1 MLLLHQPLKLCY
13 PTSIASQPPAKTD
26 SLADNFGE
34 ELPRET
40 DDNLSNAASQ
50 LPTQIT
56 EVIPASKAIDTQEN
70 NRAVTETAAEF
81 ETEQFPTTTAE
92 IIATETEKVAD
103 LIEYDTA
110 FPEITSEFE
119 TEQLVTKTESIV
131 ATPEADD
138 TVERDIPVA
147 EITAEFESKQ
157 LPPKTDALALAEFTA
172 DTIDTDIA
180 VTFTAAELETENP
193 PEIVVNSLAPDPL
206 ISHSNSSVQTDSPI
220 PALFST
226 PSETAAGTAQIAS
239 VETSVSPSTLKSP
252 PSPTSNNY
260 NSNSTPTETA
270 GSQPGY
276 SDTEIA
282 PKPADISSG
291 LLSLE
296 AEKSAQFYDGI
307 ADSQP
312 YLTERADNF
321 QSNTNPQ
328 ANLSIAA
335 AANSPSPGTFLV
347 ENANGQVKFDYQFDG
362 GYFEGELGIFSL
374 SGMEAFTPGTPEFI
388 AEASR
393 RVLSN
398 STDGHIV
405 ISDSKE
411 GAKFTGAMPFDG
423 DWGSGEYQGIKTFSM
438 LPGDTFAVMLVPN
451 ATIQSSFQSSYSGNL
466 FPENRPLF
474 SIATANPNDTAH
486 LLQIADITGT
496 GNTFA
501 LEDMSAA
508 NSDRDYNDLIFK
520 ISGAIGN
527 APLLD
532 TVINPD
538 REWRNTPLGQQ
549 LLAEANPPNSDNNPP
564 VVSPTSA
571 RTYTELETTISLD
584 NQATDAEGD
593 PLTISVLNPVNGTVI
608 FNPLTNKASFK
619 PAIGFSGIAS
629 FDFLASDAFGS
640 STPARVTVNVSDVPL
655 LNLDFVKRNPI
666 LNAGENTELVVLGDF
681 ADQKGVVLPDSY
693 LTYTSINPEV
703 APIDA
708 AGKVTGLTNG
718 TSILSAS
725 RNNLQAVTP
734 IRIGAMPQPT
744 TDAQLHQILAEM
756 YGLDPYPDAVSLTPG
771 ATRKLS
777 LGLNPGLSEVN
788 LTAASTGT
796 RYFSNNSNIL
806 RVSPDGTITAV
817 GVGDAAVTAI
827 YGAAE
832 ATIPVRVEA
841 PRSGPATVGAAG
853 GVVLSSDGELMV
865 MMPPGALNSD
875 TNVSIASLNRSE
887 LSLPV
892 PTGFEFAGAFNL
904 NFGDSSLE
912 QPVQLAVPAPEGLPA
927 GTEVYFMRKGALPD
941 ETGVWK
947 PIWLQEE
954 SGVVGDDGTIRTS
967 SPPYPGVVRPGE
979 YIIVYS
985 SPTGDA
991 TLVKGQLTL
1000 NYDFPLAFFGI
1011 IDPLGGIGQ
1020 LIDPSNFVT
1029 NFGFTVSYDISSV
1042 KVIAIPKVGLPIVTE
1057 LGVQRNSN
1065 GVATLEANLNIPT
1078 PAASNSAAAPKL
1090 QAASLKF
1097 KDENNQPFEGN
1108 EPILF
1113 LKASNVLASNLGDPK
1128 GSRLEDLVVK
1138 FYVGDRVYE
1147 QAILPNL
1154 SATLGDNQF
1163 EVAVKVP
1170 NTVVLGESYISLSRR
1185 QNQLVDQNLTEPV
1198 YEEIE
1203 YNSNPIWLDAGAEYV
1218 FAALKGADAVA
1229 VLDGTDPESVVAA
1242 SSSSNLLL
1250 STIPVGD
1257 GAIDRPRDLA
1267 VTSDGTRVYV
1277 ALEQSGRVALV
1288 DPMVLQQV
1296 DTKPDT
1302 PGINPIDLPIGAT
1315 PRSIAIDPRNQYAYI
1330 SDGKRGNIYVLDI
1343 DPFSEEYHQV
1353 IQTISLSSVTG
1364 GLNEIAISSDG
1375 RKLFATAPGFPTSQ
1389 IIAVNIDP
1397 EDQPLDP
1404 SQNPRKWHQEIGVV
1418 NTFAGVQGMAATA
1431 EPNRM
1436 TFTNTSNDSKGFG
1449 VLTITND
1456 DPTSFA
1462 ATANDYAALSL
1473 GDPLM
1478 GGSLDYFDVNR
1489 AVAVT
1494 VMRDG
1499 SYAFVAAKN
1508 DSPQTGVESI
1518 DGVRAG
1524 SNIGII
1530 KDPFGPTPKLVAAT
1544 RPIPQGATTD
1554 LVLSNDNKYLYASY
1568 PTLSG
1573 DGGVYVFDVEE
1584 IIRTLENPG
1593 DFKIDNL
1600 DRGVKSPYFNP
1611 ATSRPVSSS
1620 KFQSVPIDDINPAIS
1635 IAADYGIV
1643 TGDWPRNQFTYGV
1656 FDSKHSPIATAGS
1669 PWGMAA
1675 SLSIQ
1680 EDEKERLQELSQR
1693 IAELVEMRDTADNPN
1708 DVDKLLE
1715 RPIRQRDGLL
1725 RKISVEVQR
1734 DKYGDEVNVSPVELE
1749 GGRLIFE
1756 INYENLFQTFYG
1768 SSSVAWNI
1776 APLEKRA
1783 VFDIGRELA
1792 SQRVNLPAG
1801 TKLKTMLGFGG
1812 TTAQGLVQPY
1822 PGDIDYVET
1831 FDVSAPNAQNAATAI
1846 VDTLIDFVRR
1856 NQTNPRVEFEKIM
1869 IRSSKGERL
1878 VYKSLSELENNRS
1891 TISEALQGLNGTD
1904 RDFIN
1909 TFWRAKVDGNRFI
1922 GITKVLGISAKQATT
1937 GEILFSTQP
1946 FSEDAEFYLI
1956 EEDTS
1961 TTNLPLETRP
1971 GGAEFQTAFILKQ
1984 PETFPKEKLGW
1995 YASTMR
2001 KEVFELVFNNKK
2013 DPESGYNPD
2022 GKYLKAAKR
2031 AFNYFMALGN
2041 IEAMEAITPVFSTLQ
2056 AQVNQQ
2062 VTVMEAIRAALNP
2075 EEVSTRILKTY
2086 DAEAMLNNVANIID
2100 GLLPGVGGEVNK
2112 TPAQIA
2118 AELREFAA
2126 QLEETSDGFLKQNKD
2141 QGNSLAILLNS
2152 AKSTINRGVREMVQ
2166 PILDTYL
2173 INYHQNLP

>member
-1 MLLLHQPLKLCY
+1 MFVP
-13 PTSIASQPPAKTD
+13 S
-26 SLADNFGE
+26 G
-34 ELPRET
+34 
-40 DDNLSNAASQ
+40 
-50 LPTQIT
+50 
-56 EVIPASKAIDTQEN
+56 
-70 NRAVTETAAEF
+70 
-81 ETEQFPTTTAE
+81 
-92 IIATETEKVAD
+92 
-103 LIEYDTA
+103 
-110 FPEITSEFE
+110 
-119 TEQLVTKTESIV
+119 
-131 ATPEADD
+131 
-138 TVERDIPVA
+138 TV
-147 EITAEFESKQ
+147 
-157 LPPKTDALALAEFTA
+157 
-172 DTIDTDIA
+172 
-180 VTFTAAELETENP
+180 
-193 PEIVVNSLAPDPL
+193 
-206 ISHSNSSVQTDSPI
+206 
-220 PALFST
+220 
-226 PSETAAGTAQIAS
+226 
-239 VETSVSPSTLKSP
+239 
-252 PSPTSNNY
+252 
-260 NSNSTPTETA
+260 
-270 GSQPGY
+270 
-276 SDTEIA
+276 
-282 PKPADISSG
+282 
-291 LLSLE
+291 
-296 AEKSAQFYDGI
+296 
-307 ADSQP
+307 
-312 YLTERADNF
+312 
-321 QSNTNPQ
+321 
-328 ANLSIAA
+328 
-335 AANSPSPGTFLV
+335 
-347 ENANGQVKFDYQFDG
+347 
-362 GYFEGELGIFSL
+362 
-374 SGMEAFTPGTPEFI
+374 
-388 AEASR
+388 
-393 RVLSN
+393 
-398 STDGHIV
+398 
-405 ISDSKE
+405 
-411 GAKFTGAMPFDG
+411 
-423 DWGSGEYQGIKTFSM
+423 
-438 LPGDTFAVMLVPN
+438 
-451 ATIQSSFQSSYSGNL
+451 QSSLQYSWLWDL

-474 SIATANPNDTAH
+474 SITTANPNDTAH

-501 LEDMSAA
+501 LEDMSSA

-520 ISGAIGN
+520 ISGATGN

-538 REWRNTPLGQQ
+538 KEWRNTTLGQQ

-584 NQATDAEGD
+584 NLATDAEGD
-593 PLTISVLNPVNGTVI
+593 PLTISVLGPVNGTVI

-619 PAIGFSGIAS
+619 PATGFSGIAS

-666 LNAGENTELVVLGDF
+666 LNAGENTELIVLGDF

-708 AGKVTGLTNG
+708 FGKVTGLTNG

-734 IRIGAMPQPT
+734 IRIGTMPAPT

-771 ATRKLS
+771 GTRKLS

-875 TNVSIASLNRSE
+875 TNVSIASKNRSE

-979 YIIVYS
+979 YMVVYS

-1057 LGVQRNSN
+1057 LGVQRNLN

-1147 QAILPNL
+1147 QAVLPNL

-1198 YEEIE
+1198 YEELE

-1242 SSSSNLLL
+1242 SNSSNLLL

-1302 PGINPIDLPIGAT
+1302 PGINPIDLPSGAT

-1343 DPFSEEYHQV
+1343 DPFSEKYHQV

-1375 RKLFATAPGFPTSQ
+1375 RKLFVAAPGSPTSQ
-1389 IIAVNIDP
+1389 IFAVNIDP

-1404 SQNPRKWHQEIGVV
+1404 SENPRKWHQQIGQV
-1418 NTFAGVQGMAATA
+1418 NTFAGAQGMAATA
-1431 EPNRM
+1431 DPNRM
-1436 TFTNTSNDSKGFG
+1436 TFTNTGNDTNGFG
-1449 VLTITND
+1449 LLTITND
-1456 DPTSFA
+1456 DPTTFA
-1462 ATANDYAALSL
+1462 ATANNYAALGL
-1473 GDPLM
+1473 G
-1478 GGSLDYFDVNR
+1478 GFLDYFDVNR

-1508 DSPQTGVESI
+1508 DSSQTGVESI
-1518 DGVRAG
+1518 DGVQAG

-1544 RPIPQGATTD
+1544 RPIPKGETTD

-1568 PTLSG
+1568 PTKSSE
-1573 DGGVYVFDVEE
+1573 GGVYVFDVEE

-1593 DFKIDNL
+1593 DFRIDNL
-1600 DRGVKSPYFNP
+1600 DRGIKSPYFNP
-1611 ATSRPVSSS
+1611 ATSRLVSSS

-1693 IAELVEMRDTADNPN
+1693 LAELVEMRDTANNP
-1708 DVDKLLE
+1708 DEADEQLK
-1715 RPIRQRDGLL
+1715 RPSKQRDGLL

-1831 FDVSAPNAQNAATAI
+1831 LDVSAPNAQNAAKAI
-1846 VDTLIDFVRR
+1846 VDTLIEFVTR
-1856 NQTNPRVEFEKIM
+1856 NQTNPRVEFEKI
-1869 IRSSKGERL
+1869 IITNSTGGGQL
-1878 VYKSLSELENNRS
+1878 VYKSLSELVNNRS
-1891 TISEALQGLNGTD
+1891 TISEALQGLNGTE

-1909 TFWRAKVDGNRFI
+1909 TFWRARVDGDRFI
-1922 GITKVLGISAKQATT
+1922 GITKVLGISAKHATT

-1971 GGAEFQTAFILKQ
+1971 GGAEFQTAFILKE

-2001 KEVFELVFNNKK
+2001 KEVLDLVLNNKEN
-2013 DPESGYNPD
+2013 PQSGYKPD

-2041 IEAMEAITPVFSTLQ
+2041 IEAMEAITPVFSTVQ

-2062 VTVMEAIRAALNP
+2062 VVVMEAIQSALKPDN
-2075 EEVSTRILKTY
+2075 VSTRILRTY
-2086 DAEAMLNNVANIID
+2086 DAEAMLDNVANIIET
-2100 GLLPGVGGEVNK
+2100 LLPGVGDEVNK
-2112 TPAQIA
+2112 TPEQLA
-2118 AELREFAA
+2118 AELRTLTA

-2141 QGNSLAILLNS
+2141 QANGLGAILE
-2152 AKSTINRGVREMVQ
+2152 AVQQIINRGIIESVQ

-2173 INYHQNLP
+2173 INYHQNIS